1 MSRILGETMKNRTS
15 VVIGAVLVV
24 IGIFAIFNSIFH
36 INLWNYIFPLL
47 IIAFGVFIITRE
59 SSISENTKFIFKFIG
74 EITKNGYWQVSSQ
87 EIWCFVGDM
96 TFDFRQA
103 EFPEGETEI
112 KIIGFVTD
120 IDVIKSDSA
129 ALKFNG
135 NSFISSSKVNGDK
148 QDHFLSPFVF
158 QDSEYTLTNKKVNL
172 KVWSFVG
179 EHKIN

>member
-1 MSRILGETMKNRTS
+1 MKNRTS
-15 VVIGAVLVV
+15 LIVGSALVIFGL
-24 IGIFAIFNSIFH
+24 FAIINSLFH
-36 INLWNYIFPLL
+36 INLWAFIFPILL
-47 IIAFGVFIITRE
+47 IGFGVFIITRE
-59 SSISENTKFIFKFIG
+59 SSMSENTQLLFKFIG
-74 EITKNGYWQVSSQ
+74 ELTRNGYWQVSAQ

-103 EFPEGETEI
+103 EIPEGETEI

-120 IDVIKSDSA
+120 IDVIKPDSA

-135 NSFISSSKVNGDK
+135 NSFISSSKVDGNK
-148 QDHFLSPFVF
+148 QDHFLAPYEFE
-158 QDSEYTLTNKKVNL
+158 DPEYAQSNKKVNM